1 MPTHRVN
8 DPLGQPLPRHAVPR
22 PELERH
28 LDLVG
33 PGGLGL
39 VVASA
44 GSGKSILLRQ
54 WAASRPDVRVV
65 GLGLDAGYDDAAVL
79 ARDLVDSVRLGSPG
93 IDASIVDLAGS
104 GGSTLGAPFVDAL
117 LDELEG
123 SSHELVLVIEDLHAL
138 SNRPVL
144 MDLGDLVTRLPNT
157 VRCLVSTRRDPP
169 WTLRRLRLDGR
180 LVELRGTDLAFRE
193 DEARLL
199 LTAVS
204 ERDLSDHDVQV
215 LTERT
220 DGWAVGLQLA
230 GISLRHQ
237 SDVSAAI
244 TSFAGSD
251 RLIAEFL
258 LEEVLDRLEPD
269 IRTFL
274 LQTSVLEWLSVDL
287 CDAVTGAG
295 NARAMLA
302 ELEDRSLFV
311 IPLDLSRTNFRYHH
325 LFAELLRFQL
335 KAEDPSAA
343 RILHARAAQW
353 LHDHGRAEESIEHLL
368 RAGEHEQA
376 FTEISRLG
384 HRFFERGESAT
395 LVRWLSTIHGESST
409 PPPRVVISLLAA
421 QIAADLPDAA
431 AETHRQLV
439 RRLDLTAGERATADA
454 LHTTQVFRSL
464 PPEAVTATARS
475 VLDVLPSLED
485 RDVVDFLG
493 MGGTESVRVMAEYDA
508 AIAHFLHGDIEQ
520 ATVRLRRA
528 LALPGAQYPIWR
540 FYTVGSLALVRAW
553 TGHCT
558 EALQLADAALSGA
571 RAIDVIH
578 HPAVIHAHLAAGMA
592 HLYRADFDRAAEYLD
607 MADLQNLRRPSNVVN
622 LDLHRALAAHLA
634 AAAGDSDG
642 ALVTLRRSASAAV
655 EAPVLAHANRALHA
669 QLLIH
674 AGELHEARALL
685 DDPGYS
691 VELEAARVDLAL
703 ATGDLDA
710 AVAAVAGPPP
720 EDDVRAVIGHRLRTA
735 AVLDARGERAA
746 AQEAVRA
753 AVAAAEGD
761 QLRWPFLE
769 VTAAEPML
777 RQYLRG
783 GVGFSDDLR
792 QVVEQASPVASSR
805 ARRTAPGMVDTLT
818 ERELAVL
825 AYLPRRMKH
834 RDIAAELYITMNTLK
849 THLASIYRKLGVT
862 DRDEAATRA
871 LELGLL

>member
-1 MPTHRVN
+1 M
-8 DPLGQPLPRHAVPR
+8 
-22 PELERH
+22 
-28 LDLVG
+28 
-33 PGGLGL
+33 
-39 VVASA
+39 
-44 GSGKSILLRQ
+44 
-54 WAASRPDVRVV
+54 
-65 GLGLDAGYDDAAVL
+65 
-79 ARDLVDSVRLGSPG
+79 
-93 IDASIVDLAGS
+93 
-104 GGSTLGAPFVDAL
+104 DAL
-117 LDELEG
+117 LDELENTPD
-123 SSHELVLVIEDLHAL
+123 ELVLVIEDLHAL
-138 SNRPVL
+138 SNRSVL
-144 MDLGDLVTRLPNT
+144 MDLGDLVTRLPDT

-193 DEARLL
+193 DEATLL

-237 SDVSAAI
+237 SDVTAAI

-274 LQTSVLEWLSVDL
+274 LQTSVLDWLSVDL

-295 NARAMLA
+295 NARDMLA

-325 LFAELLRFQL
+325 LFAELLRYQL
-335 KAEDPSAA
+335 KAEDPTAA
-343 RILHARAAQW
+343 RGLHARAARW

-368 RAGEHEQA
+368 RAGEHDQA
-376 FTEISRLG
+376 FAEISRLG

-395 LVRWLSTIHGESST
+395 LVRWLTTIKGEGSTA
-409 PPPRVVISLLAA
+409 PARVAISLLAA
-421 QIAADLPDAA
+421 QLAADLPDAA
-431 AETHRQLV
+431 AETHRTLM

-454 LHTTQVFRSL
+454 LHTAQVFRSL
-464 PPEAVTATARS
+464 PPENVVTTAQR
-475 VLDVLPSLED
+475 VLDALPTL
-485 RDVVDFLG
+485 RDDEVVDFLG

-508 AIAHFLHGDIEQ
+508 AIACFLQGDLDQ
-520 ATVRLRRA
+520 ATTGLRRA
-528 LALPGAQYPIWR
+528 VALPGAQYPIWR

-558 EALQLADAALSGA
+558 EALQLADAALGAA
-571 RAIDVIH
+571 RAIDVTH
-578 HPAVIHAHLAAGMA
+578 HPAVIHAHLAIALA
-592 HLYRADFDRAAEYLD
+592 HLYRADLERAAESLD
-607 MADLQNLRRPSNVVN
+607 MARVQNLRRPSNVVN
-622 LDLHRALAAHLA
+622 LDLQRALAAQLCA
-634 AAAGDSDG
+634 ATGDFEG
-642 ALVTLRRSASAAV
+642 ALAVLHRSAASAL
-655 EAPVLAHANRALHA
+655 EAPVLAHANRARHA
-669 QLLIH
+669 RLLINT
-674 AGELHEARALL
+674 GEVPEARALL
-685 DDPGYS
+685 DDPAQS
-691 VELEAARVDLAL
+691 VELDAARVDLAV
-703 ATGDLDA
+703 ADGDLDGALA
-710 AVAAVAGPPP
+710 ALRASTPPQ
-720 EDDVRAVIGHRLRTA
+720 DDLCAVIGHRLREA
-735 AVLDARGERAA
+735 AVLDARGEPAA
-746 AQEAVRA
+746 AQAATRH

-769 VTAAEPML
+769 VTAAEPVL

-783 GVGFSDDLR
+783 GVGFSQDLR
-792 QVVEQASPVASSR
+792 QVLAKASPAASSR
-805 ARRTAPGMVDTLT
+805 AGRTAPGMVDALT

-862 DRDEAATRA
+862 DRDEAAARA
-871 LELGLL
+871 AELGLL